1 MHVQTLKT
9 LSGQIKIK
17 IPTNLN
23 EVTLGQM
30 IAAQNFVEEDN
41 EFHPLVPELTKQI
54 SDNIINIQQRY
65 DVQERLLSLMHQLK
79 YCYEDKKIP
88 EYITIGTKQ
97 VKRLWWLKNVP
108 NRIKVITNLSIE
120 PAGAYLSSRDLIVDE
135 INKHIAIYGED
146 EWQANFMPSLDTCA
160 GILANYFYCPITG
173 KLWNEQMAED
183 FKSEILK
190 LSIQD
195 TLPIARF
202 FFHHWKELY
211 KPKMSLWLRC
221 KLIWNERQVYRNL
234 RNSNL

>member
-1 MHVQTLKT
+1 MHIQTLKT

-17 IPTNLN
+17 IPTNLS

-30 IAAQNFVEEDN
+30 IAAQNFVEDDN
-41 EFHPLVPELTKQI
+41 EFHPLVPELTKQV

-65 DVQERLLSLMHQLK
+65 DVQDRLLSLVHQLK
-79 YCYEDKKIP
+79 YCYESKKIP

-97 VKRLWWLKNVP
+97 VKHFWGMKTVP
-108 NRIKVITNLSIE
+108 NRVKVITNLSIE

-146 EWQANFMPSLDTCA
+146 DWQANFMPSLDTCA
-160 GILANYFYCPITG
+160 GVLANYFYCPVTG
-173 KLWNEQMAED
+173 ELWNEQKAEG
-183 FKSEILK
+183 FKSEVLK

-202 FFHHWKELY
+202 FFHNYNSLY
-211 KPKMSLWLRC
+211 RPKTSLYQVFRQILKKNQALRRL
-221 KLIWNERQVYRNL
+221 KNL
-234 RNSNL
+234 SL